1 MASPFVQVPT
11 ISINN
16 RENRNEEEIINF
28 FDDFF
33 LCEKIIGCLHDTH
46 DESTQ
51 HMTKKDFFFFL
62 SFFDLLIE
70 ESKKSHFLSYS
81 GVANQACYLIA
92 FLLLQ

>member
-33 LCEKIIGCLHDTH
+33 LCEKLLGVSMTH
-46 DESTQ
+46 MMSQRNT
-51 HMTKKDFFFFL
+51 
-62 SFFDLLIE
+62 
-70 ESKKSHFLSYS
+70 
-81 GVANQACYLIA
+81 
-92 FLLLQ
+92 